1 MRRFALLVCVIM
13 AAAGSLVFT
22 ASSAAP
28 DAAGSAR
35 RGTDDLVLLGE
46 GRVRGWSVINVR
58 RGVRERVLHGNPYF
72 EAGFR
77 RSPDGSRVALGCEW
91 SDPGTYDEPQALCVA
106 RLDRQSPQVVILKPS
121 GPNAL
126 PRPTGYSS
134 VEWSPDGRQLAVVWG
149 DSELW
154 TVRADGTH
162 PHRIIKTE
170 ASSHPFWAPDGSLIA
185 YTLYREQRGDS
196 AGIYVVSPTGSQPR
210 RIAGRAHGTE
220 LSQPYWSPQGSL
232 IAYLKDA
239 PGTLK
244 DGLYVMRPDGSR
256 QRRLVKE
263 NMKFGMTAGVSW
275 SADGHLIASTR
286 PYPSSTAYV
295 VDVRTGRL
303 SPLARGGAS
312 FAPSGRDLLLA
323 TAGDG
328 PSGLY
333 DGRLTIIR
341 ADGKHALL
349 DHQVNAAAWSRD
361 GRKIAYMKQN
371 GLWIGDV
378 TTLKTRR
385 VLKWNLPP
393 NQEKGPLI
401 WR

>member
-1 MRRFALLVCVIM
+1 MTRRLVLSVCVIL
-13 AAAGSLVFT
+13 AAAGSVVFT

-28 DAAGSAR
+28 DRVGSAR
-35 RGTDDLVLLGE
+35 VRTDDLVLLGE
-46 GRVRGWSVINVR
+46 SRARGLSVIDIK
-58 RGVRERVLHGNPYF
+58 RGARVRVLHGK
-72 EAGFR
+72 GLR

-91 SDPGTYDEPQALCVA
+91 ADPGTYDEPQALCVA
-106 RLDRQSPQVVILKPS
+106 RLDRQSPQVVIREPS
-121 GPNAL
+121 GPNGL
-126 PRPTGYSS
+126 VTPTAGYSS

-162 PHRIIKTE
+162 PHRIVKTG
-170 ASSHPFWAPDGSLIA
+170 ASSNPFWAPDGSLIA
-185 YTLYREQRGDS
+185 YTRYHRKQSGDWA
-196 AGIYVVSPTGSQPR
+196 AGIYVVSPTGSEPR
-210 RIAGRAHGTE
+210 LIAGDLDTKV
-220 LSQPYWSPQGSL
+220 SQPFWSPRGLL
-232 IAYLKDA
+232 IAYLRDA

-244 DGLYVMRPDGSR
+244 DGLYVMRPDGSQ
-256 QRRLVKE
+256 QRLLVKE

-275 SADGHLIASTR
+275 SADGHSIASTS
-286 PYPSSTAYV
+286 PYPSPTAFV
-295 VDVRTGRL
+295 VDVATGRQTT
-303 SPLARGGAS
+303 LAPGGAS
-312 FAPSGRDLLLA
+312 FAPSGRDLLLG

-333 DGRLTIIR
+333 QGRMTIIR
-341 ADGKHALL
+341 ADGTHALL
-349 DHQVNAAAWSRD
+349 DHQVNATAWSRD
-361 GRKIAYMKQN
+361 GKQIAYMKQN

-378 TTLKTRR
+378 TTLTTRR